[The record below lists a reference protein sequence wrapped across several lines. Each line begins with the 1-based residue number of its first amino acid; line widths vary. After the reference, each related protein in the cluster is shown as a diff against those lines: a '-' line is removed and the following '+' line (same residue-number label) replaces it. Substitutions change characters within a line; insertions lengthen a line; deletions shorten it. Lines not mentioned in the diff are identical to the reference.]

1 MSFSARSTIR
11 RLAPLLPVLL
21 ASCAAPSS
29 LEAVTADNDEIVLA
43 YTSDRAA
50 EAQRQASLYCANLGR
65 GVRLREETPGES
77 GRIVARF
84 ECRPS
89 S

>member
-1 MSFSARSTIR
+1 MSSSIR
-11 RLAPLLPVLL
+11 FAIRGRAPLLLALL
-21 ASCAAPSS
+21 ASCATPSA
-29 LEAVTADNDEIVLA
+29 LKAVAADSDEIVFS
-43 YTSDRAA
+43 YTADRAA

-65 GVRLREETPGES
+65 GVRLREEMPGES